1 MTVPVPDKQLWRRI
15 QALEH
20 TIEHLSAEIR
30 RVTASRSLTPL
41 TGRIWLFTCTGEF
54 TGKNAAADLYD
65 LDETDTAVNITV
77 EDPLMNWE
85 TLSLGTG
92 SQGVC
97 EEQIDLKGK
106 RHYIVVEWKCP

>member
-1 MTVPVPDKQLWRRI
+1 MVPVPDRLLWRRVGL
-15 QALEH
+15 LEQ
-20 TIEHLSAEIR
+20 TVEHLSAELR
-30 RVTASRSLTPL
+30 RVSGSRSLTPL

-65 LDETDTAVNITV
+65 LDETDTGVNITV
-77 EDPLMNWE
+77 EDPLLNWSA
-85 TLSLGTG
+85 LGLGTG

-97 EEQIDLKGK
+97 EEQIDLAGK